1 MTNSKL
7 KKASTYASIQR
18 DHGSNEQTGALQ
30 PIFAKAKIL
39 HDLTQKLNNHLDNNL
54 KGTCHITNID
64 RQTITVLT
72 NSGSHATQLRYLAP
86 DLIRKFKSDPALS
99 RFANIQI
106 INRPTASTP
115 PARRNKKIQR
125 LSDDT
130 AKLMQTIADSCE
142 DPTLKAVLLKI
153 AKNTQ

>member
-39 HDLTQKLNNHLDNNL
+39 HDLTQKLNVHLDKSLQN
-54 KGTCHITNID
+54 TCHITNID
-64 RQTITVLT
+64 RQTITILT
-72 NSGSHATQLRYLAP
+72 SSGSHATQLRYQVP

-99 RFANIQI
+99 RFSNIQV
-106 INRPTASTP
+106 INRPAVTTP
-115 PARRNKKIQR
+115 TARRSKKIPR
-125 LSDDT
+125 LSNDT
-130 AKLMQTIADSCE
+130 AKLMQTIAETCE

-153 AKNTQ
+153 AKNT